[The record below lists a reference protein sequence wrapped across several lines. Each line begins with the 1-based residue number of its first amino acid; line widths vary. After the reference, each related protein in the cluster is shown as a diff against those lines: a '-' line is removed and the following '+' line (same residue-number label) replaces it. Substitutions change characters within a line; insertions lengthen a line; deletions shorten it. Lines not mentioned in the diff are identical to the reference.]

1 MKVVKEMSLQ
11 NYQIKSEKIKEQY
24 LHEKRKNPKK
34 FQRKIDLSWS
44 IWMFGIEPLEESV
57 KRVKNAGVD
66 YIEFNGDQHVP
77 EMGLK
82 ADEVLSLQVK
92 YDIKASGCIGLFS
105 SANDLSSN
113 DPYVQKRAVDYIK
126 NQVEFTRKI
135 GGQYMVIVP
144 SAVGRTTPLDTA
156 EFHRSVKALK
166 LCENHFKN
174 SGIKA
179 AIEPIRADEVSLI
192 HTVEE
197 AKQYLDAVGSEYINS
212 INGDI
217 FHMLLSEKHIGEA
230 VLNCGDRLVNLHLA
244 DSNRDALGR
253 GVIDLDTVI
262 MASYLVGMNQE
273 NRFLTFEPLGPNPN
287 PYVLSNEKGNT
298 QLLDSLV
305 NDSVAYFR
313 EREAYVRN
321 L

>member
-1 MKVVKEMSLQ
+1 MNLQ

-24 LHEKRKNPKK
+24 LQEKRNNPEK
-34 FQRKIDLSWS
+34 FQRKIDISWS

-57 KRVKNAGVD
+57 KRVKNAGVN
-66 YIEFNGDQHVP
+66 YIEFNGDQHFP
-77 EMGLK
+77 KIGLN
-82 ADEVLSLQVK
+82 AEEVLSLQDK

-105 SANDLSSN
+105 PANDLSSN
-113 DPYVQKRAVDYIK
+113 DPYVQKRAVEYIK
-126 NQVEFTRKI
+126 NQVEFTHKI
-135 GGQYMVIVP
+135 GGHYMVIVP
-144 SAVGRTTPLDTA
+144 SAVGRPSPLDTA

-166 LCENHFKN
+166 LCEKFFKEN
-174 SGIKA
+174 GIKA

-192 HTVEE
+192 HTVQE
-197 AKQYLDAVGSEYINS
+197 AIKYLDAVGSEYINS

-217 FHMLLSEKHIGEA
+217 FHMLLSEKHVGEA
-230 VLNCGDRLVNLHLA
+230 VLNCGERLINLHLA

-273 NRFLTFEPLGPNPN
+273 KRFLTFEPLGPNPN

-298 QLLDSLV
+298 HILDSLV
-305 NDSVAYFR
+305 NDSVAYFK